1 MSTASASRRLV
12 NNILNLQ
19 MWKLRCHNLAQATVR
34 SKESTRA
41 KTVNLYIFIQQ
52 TKCTH
57 KNTIRFDNTE
67 FSSFSCFSC
76 GVALQSGMPFMH
88 GVKELHLS
96 RSELGDV
103 YVKTQQLGNCSP
115 HDSSFIEV

>member
-34 SKESTRA
+34 SKESNRA
-41 KTVNLYIFIQQ
+41 KTVNLYISIQQ

-57 KNTIRFDNTE
+57 ENTIRFDNAE

-76 GVALQSGMPFMH
+76 GAAFQSRMNFMH

-103 YVKTQQLGNCSP
+103 YVKTRLLGNCSP